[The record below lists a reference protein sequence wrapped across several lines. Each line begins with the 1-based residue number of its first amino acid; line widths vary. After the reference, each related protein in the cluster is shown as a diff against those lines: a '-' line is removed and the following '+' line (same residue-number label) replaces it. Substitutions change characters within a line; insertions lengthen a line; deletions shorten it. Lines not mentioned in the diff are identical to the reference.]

1 MPPTPGYFETKS
13 QIKARTSSQ
22 RANNYSRSS
31 LDDDGNP
38 CWYMFLAASTSSV
51 DDDSVLMPYDNPLN
65 GRWHKY
71 GGVGGSGSSSLPGF
85 VTCTSNCYPEY
96 RAGKVFEFFTAHT
109 NLILT
114 IEVGFDIA
122 TQIPANSE
130 AIAIYRWSGPPDTSL
145 SYKEDNPI
153 ATFLKMEEASVSM
166 WTVLIVDSQL
176 LQRISTKMNFLMD
189 VACNGLVATVSHW

>member
-1 MPPTPGYFETKS
+1 
-13 QIKARTSSQ
+13 
-22 RANNYSRSS
+22 
-31 LDDDGNP
+31 
-38 CWYMFLAASTSSV
+38 MFLAASTSSV

-130 AIAIYRWSGPPDTSL
+130 AIAIYRRSGPPDTSL

-153 ATFLKMEEASVSM
+153 ATLSQDGGSFS
-166 WTVLIVDSQL
+166 INVDSTYCRFSAFAKNLYKDEL
-176 LQRISTKMNFLMD
+176 LDGCCMQWSGGYSFT
-189 VACNGLVATVSHW
+189 LVSF